1 MSALTQV
8 ASPDK
13 AELRRK
19 KADLAALE
27 QALAENELLL
37 STHKGELHLFEKRY
51 NQSVSAK
58 YAELDQVKAGIL
70 ELAARFFPN
79 QQEFQENAKSAREQA
94 DASAEENAGAQ
105 PELPKDKKFAPAESL
120 RKLFREVAKKIH
132 PDLTTDP
139 KERERRHDLMAR
151 LNKAYDEMEE
161 DKIRSILQEWEE
173 GRHNEETLGVGARLV
188 KTIRKIAQVRQRLER
203 IRLEIEQLQNSEM
216 FKLKERIEAAEQEG
230 RDIIAEMI
238 AEIDEKI
245 ATTKA
250 RIRKLALEI

>member
-13 AELRRK
+13 TELRRK

-37 STHKGELHLFEKRY
+37 STYKGELHLFEKRY
-51 NQSVSAK
+51 NQRVSVK

-79 QQEFQENAKSAREQA
+79 QQEFQESARSAREQA
-94 DASAEENAGAQ
+94 NESAGENEENQSASPQ
-105 PELPKDKKFAPAESL
+105 DKKFVPSENL

-161 DKIRSILQEWEE
+161 DKIRAILQEWEE
-173 GRHNEETLGVGARLV
+173 GRHNEEELGLGARLV
-188 KTIRKIAQVRQRLER
+188 KTIRKIAQARRRLER

-216 FKLKERIEAAEQEG
+216 FKLKERIEAAETEG
-230 RDIIAEMI
+230 RDIIGEMI

-245 ATTKA
+245 ETVKA
-250 RIRKLALEI
+250 RVRKLALEV